1 MQEVVVIFVIY
12 HHSVYAHILTVFR
25 RFNELQVQEVQEEQ
39 ESSTTV
45 SRQEGLDNALNV
57 LPMLILG
64 LASARNVLPAP
75 ASHSAPRQTDTV
87 QTTHSPTC
95 V

>member
-45 SRQEGLDNALNV
+45 SRQEGL
-57 LPMLILG
+57 
-64 LASARNVLPAP
+64 ASARNVLPAP